1 MNKETGRPPALQ
13 DRSLVTRDL
22 LCDAAEDLLREGGLA
37 LCTIQDV
44 AARSGRS
51 AGSVYRRFGDKDG
64 MIEAVIDRYL
74 AHALQANETSL
85 RTLTQK
91 RPDLSARVKALV
103 DGAVAGRRRDGK
115 LIEAFREA
123 AATSSS
129 DALSAAFDRTRNA
142 TLELAKR
149 ALKECSAEIAHPN
162 KARAIDFAVSILA
175 GAIETMMRP
184 PATLGDRV
192 IRAELH
198 AMLVSYLTTGAAVT
212 AP

>member
-1 MNKETGRPPALQ
+1 MKKGTGRPSALQ

-64 MIEAVIDRYL
+64 MIEAVIERYL
-74 AHALQANETSL
+74 ARTLSANETNF
-85 RTLTQK
+85 RTLTLK
-91 RPDLSARVKALV
+91 CPDLSGRVKALV
-103 DGAVAGRRRDGK
+103 DGAVAGRRREGK

-123 AATSSS
+123 AAASSS
-129 DALSAAFDRTRNA
+129 DALSAAFERTRTA
-142 TLELAKR
+142 ALELAKR
-149 ALKECSAEIAHPN
+149 ALRECSTEIAHPN
-162 KARAIDFAVSILA
+162 KARAIDFAVSMLA
-175 GAIETMMRP
+175 GAMETMMRP
-184 PATLGDRV
+184 PAALGDRV

-198 AMLVSYLTTGAAVT
+198 AMLMSYLTTGASAR
-212 AP
+212 A